1 MLPKTAVEVKA
12 APGEF
17 GGRRRGG
24 VALGRGCVRPAAAER
39 GEMGSALAWLTVTIP
54 PPLGMGFPPC
64 LLPFC

>member
-24 VALGRGCVRPAAAER
+24 VALGRGCVMPER
-39 GEMGSALAWLTVTIP
+39 GEIGSTLPWLTVTN